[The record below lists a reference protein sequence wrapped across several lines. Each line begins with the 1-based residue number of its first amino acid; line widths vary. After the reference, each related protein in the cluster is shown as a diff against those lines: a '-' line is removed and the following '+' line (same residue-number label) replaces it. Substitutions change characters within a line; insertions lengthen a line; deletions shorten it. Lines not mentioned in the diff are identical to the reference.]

1 MPLVAAFAVGAMTA
15 LQARINGQ
23 LSVEM
28 GDALE
33 AGVVSFGSGL
43 LILAVMV
50 LSVGRL
56 RRGLARVPA
65 ALRAG
70 QLAWWQVL
78 GGLFGGFFVGVQATA
93 VPVVGVAVFTV
104 AVVAGQSANSLVV
117 DRVGLGPAGRQAIST
132 RRVGAAV
139 LAIVAVVI
147 AVANRFGTAGFSAVV
162 VTFAVLAG
170 VGVAVQQA
178 VNGRVALAS
187 REPMIATFVNFVGG
201 TSALVIGMVLGW
213 LARGDGPSALPSGPW
228 WIYLGGALGV
238 VFIGLASW
246 VVSIV
251 GVLLL
256 ALLSIAG
263 QLSAA
268 LTLDVL
274 APTEGTQLGWNLVI
288 GVVLAFVAVAIAAR
302 GRSRA

>member
-1 MPLVAAFAVGAMTA
+1 MTA

-23 LSVEM
+23 LSVEV

-33 AGVVSFGSGL
+33 AGVISFGSGL
-43 LILAVMV
+43 VILAILVT
-50 LSVGRL
+50 SVARL
-56 RRGLARVPA
+56 RRGVARVPA
-65 ALRAG
+65 AIRAG

-93 VPVVGVAVFTV
+93 VPLVGVAVFTV

-117 DRVGLGPAGRQAIST
+117 DRIGLGPAGRQPISV
-132 RRVGAAV
+132 RRVGAAA
-139 LAIVAVVI
+139 LAIVAVFI
-147 AVANRFGTAGFSAVV
+147 AVANRFGTASFSAVI

-170 VGVAVQQA
+170 VGIAVQQA
-178 VNGRVALAS
+178 VNGRVTLAS
-187 REPMIATFVNFVGG
+187 REPMVATFVNFVGG
-201 TSALVIGMVLGW
+201 TTALVIGMVLGW
-213 LARGDGPSALPSGPW
+213 LVRGDGPSALPAGPW

-246 VVSIV
+246 VVPIV

-268 LTLDVL
+268 LALDIV
-274 APTEGTQLGWNLVI
+274 APTEGTQLGWNLVV
-288 GVVLAFVAVAIAAR
+288 GVLLAFVAVLIAAR